1 MKTRPIRPGDEA
13 AADPILD
20 TDNPSLAEEGV
31 SRRGFLRGLGTSLA
45 ATALTGGVLAARP
58 GESEARAAAAPGD
71 PAVVSGHAPVSLTVN
86 GKKMSANV
94 DPRRTLLDM
103 LRNDFDLTGTKKVC
117 DHGAC
122 GACTVLLDGRT
133 VYACM
138 TLALDADGK
147 KVETVESL
155 ARGDKLHPLQAAFIE
170 RDALQ
175 CGFCT
180 PGFLMSS
187 KALLDKNKRPTVD
200 DVKNAC
206 SGNLCRCG
214 TYPHIFEAVLDAAKE
229 V

>member
-1 MKTRPIRPGDEA
+1 MKPDNTGEHDA
-13 AADPILD
+13 AAPDYNDENALD
-20 TDNPSLAEEGV
+20 GV

-45 ATALTGGVLAARP
+45 ATALTGGLLATRP
-58 GESEARAAAAPGD
+58 GEAEAEVGAAPGE
-71 PAVVSGHAPVSLTVN
+71 PAVVSGKAPVILTVN
-86 GKKMSANV
+86 GKKQSANV

-117 DHGAC
+117 DHGSC
-122 GACTVLLDGRT
+122 GACTVLMDGRT

-147 KVETVESL
+147 KVETIESL
-155 ARGDKLHPLQAAFIE
+155 ARGDELHPLQAAFIE
-170 RDALQ
+170 HDALQ

-187 KALLDKNKRPTVD
+187 KALLDKNKRPTLD

-214 TYPHIFEAVLDAAKE
+214 TYPRIFEAVLDVAKE